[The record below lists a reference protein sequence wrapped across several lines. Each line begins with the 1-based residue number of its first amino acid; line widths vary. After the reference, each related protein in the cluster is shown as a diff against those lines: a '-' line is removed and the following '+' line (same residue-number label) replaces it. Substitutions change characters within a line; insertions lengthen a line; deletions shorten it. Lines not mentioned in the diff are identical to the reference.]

1 MKSRT
6 LPAAIV
12 GGVILAAAA
21 FGAWTSAS
29 QGASGTPPTSAP
41 LSAARFE
48 ISIDGHSLAL
58 FSEVE
63 GIVSGIDPAE
73 LELATRGRKKT
84 ELKLPGKRTP
94 PTVTLKRGMTRS
106 LELAAWHELVLA
118 GDMAAARKDVTLTMY
133 STTGDPVARYNL
145 TDAWPAKLEISALS
159 AGASEVLF
167 ETVTLVAES
176 VRRVSV

>member
-29 QGASGTPPTSAP
+29 QGASGTPPNTP

-58 FSEVE
+58 FSELE

-94 PTVTLKRGMTRS
+94 PTVVLGRGLTKDTQ
-106 LELAAWHELVLA
+106 LAAWHE
-118 GDMAAARKDVTLTMY
+118 AAVDDPAKARKNGTLVMFNTK
-133 STTGDPVARYNL
+133 GEPVARYHLEN
-145 TDAWPAKLEISALS
+145 AWPSKLEIGTPEPGSDGALY
-159 AGASEVLF
+159 ER
-167 ETVTLVAES
+167 VTLSCDRIKRLAA
-176 VRRVSV
+176 

>member
-29 QGASGTPPTSAP
+29 EGASGTPPNTP

-48 ISIDGHSLAL
+48 ISIDGHSLAV
-58 FSEVE
+58 FSELE
-63 GIVSGIDPAE
+63 GIISGIDPAE

-106 LELAAWHELVLA
+106 LELAAWHESVLA

-133 STTGDPVARYNL
+133 STTGDPVARYHL
-145 TDAWPAKLEISALS
+145 TDAWPAKLEIGALS